1 MRKKYWKTG
10 CVIAT
15 LLCLTACGKAQTGEI
30 TPLAD
35 NMIHLYLAE
44 DNTVVRADA
53 DYQLKT
59 PDAIASCVEDAM
71 TALTAM
77 ETSKIEAYS
86 YMRARITVCRW
97 ISHLWKAVTSRKIY
111 C

>member
-1 MRKKYWKTG
+1 MRKKNWKNG

-59 PDAIASCVEDAM
+59 PDAIASCVEGCNDG
-71 TALTAM
+71 TH
-77 ETSKIEAYS
+77 SNGNIEDRSLQLYDG
-86 YMRARITVCRW
+86 RG
-97 ISHLWKAVTSRKIY
+97 
-111 C
+111 

>member
-1 MRKKYWKTG
+1 MRKKNWKNG

-53 DYQLKT
+53 DTSENTGCNRILRGGCNDGTHSNGNIEDRSLQLY
-59 PDAIASCVEDAM
+59 DG
-71 TALTAM
+71 
-77 ETSKIEAYS
+77 
-86 YMRARITVCRW
+86 RG
-97 ISHLWKAVTSRKIY
+97 
-111 C
+111 

>member
-44 DNTVVRADA
+44 THAIISIYSNTITQ
-53 DYQLKT
+53 YLCS
-59 PDAIASCVEDAM
+59 SC
-71 TALTAM
+71 
-77 ETSKIEAYS
+77 
-86 YMRARITVCRW
+86 CH
-97 ISHLWKAVTSRKIY
+97 ISS
-111 C
+111 

>member
-59 PDAIASCVEDAM
+59 PDDGTYSTGNIEDRS
-71 TALTAM
+71 LQL
-77 ETSKIEAYS
+77 YDG
-86 YMRARITVCRW
+86 RG
-97 ISHLWKAVTSRKIY
+97 
-111 C
+111 